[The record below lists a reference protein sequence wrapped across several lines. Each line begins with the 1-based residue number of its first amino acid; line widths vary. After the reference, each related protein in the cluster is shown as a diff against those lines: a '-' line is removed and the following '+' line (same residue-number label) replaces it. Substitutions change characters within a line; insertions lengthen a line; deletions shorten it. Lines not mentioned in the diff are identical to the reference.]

1 MTEYLVRRTGKLL
14 FPHLARDQR
23 NQRLSRILLVVITSL
38 SAAGGLV
45 MWMASYRH

>member
-23 NQRLSRILLVVITSL
+23 RRMLAITFLVMATSFVTLYLLVS
-38 SAAGGLV
+38 
-45 MWMASYRH
+45 WMISGRH